1 VDREAKPEKE
11 PADQEFSNTGRVDQ
25 VISGSSEMSKVALY
39 HCDAIE
45 QIPQRL
51 QAIVESLGAER
62 VSGLFQGKKVLL
74 KPNVCID
81 HPPERGATTHP
92 AVLDATISLAK
103 DLGAVTVIVGD
114 GAAVGVK
121 GRVFERTGIK
131 AVCEKHGVELRDFN
145 REQGR
150 RVQLEGALAL
160 GEATIAQTYFEVDT
174 LVNLPVF
181 KTNMLYWI
189 SGALKNLKGL
199 LVGMEKHKPH
209 YLGVPRCVADLN
221 RMVRQ
226 DMVIMDGLIGMM
238 GEGPAAGKPAN
249 ARLLIG
255 GFDPVAADAVA
266 ARLMGFN
273 PAKIPMIRWAE
284 EAGVGSSQS
293 EVLGDPISSFKLR
306 LEKPTVAKNRL
317 KSALF
322 DLGGRFFFR
331 KMGEA
336 SRMVIDVKKC
346 TLCGR
351 CRTMCPFGAI
361 AIADRIVQVDTGKCE
376 FCLCCTEVCKTEA
389 IYLKGP
395 LVQKGSFLRG

>member
-1 VDREAKPEKE
+1 
-11 PADQEFSNTGRVDQ
+11 
-25 VISGSSEMSKVALY
+25 MSKVALY

-45 QIPQRL
+45 QIPQQL

-62 VSGLFQGKKVLL
+62 VSAQFQGKKVLL

-81 HPPERGATTHP
+81 HPPEKGATTHP
-92 AVLDATISLAK
+92 TVLDAAIALAK
-103 DLGAVTVIVGD
+103 NLGARTIIVGD

-121 GRVFERTGIK
+121 GRIFERTGIK
-131 AVCEKHGVELRDFN
+131 AVCEKHGVELRDLN

-150 RVQLEGALAL
+150 CVHLQDALAL
-160 GEATIAQTYFEVDT
+160 EEATIAETYFEVDT
-174 LVNLPVF
+174 VVNLPVF
-181 KTNMLYWI
+181 KTNMLFWI
-189 SGALKNLKGL
+189 SGALKNMKGL

-209 YLGVPRCVADLN
+209 YLGVPQCVADLN
-221 RMVRQ
+221 RMARQ
-226 DMVIMDGLIGMM
+226 DLIIMDGFIGMM
-238 GEGPAAGKPAN
+238 GNGPAAGPPAN

-255 GFDPVAADAVA
+255 GFDPVAIDTVA

-284 EAGVGSSQS
+284 KVGVGSSQCK
-293 EVLGDPISSFKLR
+293 VLGDPVSSFKLK
-306 LEKPTVAKNRL
+306 LEKPTVARNRL
-317 KSALF
+317 MGALF

-336 SRMVIDVKKC
+336 SRMVIDAEKC

-351 CRTMCPFGAI
+351 CQTMCPFGAI
-361 AIADRIVQVDTGKCE
+361 TIMDKTVQVDESKCE

-389 IYLKGP
+389 IHLEGL
-395 LVQKGSFLRG
+395 LVRKGSFLRG

>member
-1 VDREAKPEKE
+1 MN
-11 PADQEFSNTGRVDQ
+11 Q
-25 VISGSSEMSKVALY
+25 VALY

-62 VSGLFQGKKVLL
+62 VSALFQSKKVLL

-81 HPPERGATTHP
+81 HPPDKGATTHP
-92 AVLDATISLAK
+92 AVLDAVIILAK
-103 DLGAVTVIVGD
+103 NLGAGTIIVGD
-114 GAAVGVK
+114 GAAVGIK
-121 GRVFERTGIK
+121 GRIFERTGIQ
-131 AVCEKHGVELRDFN
+131 AVCEKHDVELRDFN

-150 RVQLEGALAL
+150 QVQLEDALAL
-160 GEATIAQTYFEVDT
+160 EETSIAQTYFEVDT
-174 LVNLPVF
+174 VVNLPVF
-181 KTNMLYWI
+181 KTNMLFWI
-189 SGALKNLKGL
+189 SGALKNMKGL

-209 YLGVPRCVADLN
+209 YLGVPQCVADLN

-226 DMVIMDGLIGMM
+226 DLVIMDGIVGMM
-238 GEGPAAGKPAN
+238 GDGPAAGEPAN

-255 GFDPVAADAVA
+255 GFDPVAVDAVA

-273 PAKIPMIRWAE
+273 PAKIPMIHLAE
-284 EAGVGSSQS
+284 DVGVGSSQS
-293 EVLGDPISSFKLR
+293 EVIGDPITSFNLR

-317 KSALF
+317 MGALF
-322 DLGGRFFFR
+322 NLGGRFFFR

-336 SRMVIDVKKC
+336 SRMVVDAQKC

-351 CRTMCPFGAI
+351 CQAMCPFGAI
-361 AIADRIVQVDTGKCE
+361 TIADKKVQVDASKCE

-389 IYLKGP
+389 IHLEGLLVRKGA
-395 LVQKGSFLRG
+395 FLRG

>member
-1 VDREAKPEKE
+1 
-11 PADQEFSNTGRVDQ
+11 
-25 VISGSSEMSKVALY
+25 MSKVALY
-39 HCDAIE
+39 HCDTVD

-62 VSGLFQGKKVLL
+62 VSALFQGKKVLL

-81 HPPERGATTHP
+81 HPPEKGATTHP
-92 AVLDATISLAK
+92 AVLDAVIRLAADLDAGTI
-103 DLGAVTVIVGD
+103 IVGD

-121 GRVFERTGIK
+121 GRIFERTGIQ

-145 REQGR
+145 RAQGR
-150 RVQLEGALAL
+150 RVQLDDALAL
-160 GEATIAQTYFEVDT
+160 KEATIAETYFEVDT
-174 LVNLPVF
+174 VVNLPVF
-181 KTNMLYWI
+181 KTNMLFWI
-189 SGALKNLKGL
+189 SGALKNMKGL

-209 YLGVPRCVADLN
+209 YLGVPQCVADLN

-226 DMVIMDGLIGMM
+226 DLVIMDGIVGMM
-238 GEGPAAGKPAN
+238 GDGPAAGEPAN

-255 GFDPVAADAVA
+255 GFDPVAVDEVA

-273 PAKIPMIRWAE
+273 PARIPMLRLAE
-284 EAGVGSSQS
+284 KVGVGSSRC

-317 KSALF
+317 MGVLF

-331 KMGEA
+331 KVGEA
-336 SRMVIDVKKC
+336 SRMVIDAEKC

-351 CRTMCPFGAI
+351 CQTMCPFGAI
-361 AIADRIVQVDTGKCE
+361 TIADKMVSVDMHKCE

-389 IYLKGP
+389 IHLEGL
-395 LVQKGSFLRG
+395 LVRKESFLRG

>member
-1 VDREAKPEKE
+1 
-11 PADQEFSNTGRVDQ
+11 
-25 VISGSSEMSKVALY
+25 MSKVALY
-39 HCDAIE
+39 HCDTVD

-51 QAIVESLGAER
+51 QAIIEALGAER
-62 VSGLFQGKKVLL
+62 VSALFQEKKILL

-81 HPPERGATTHP
+81 HPPEKGTTTHP
-92 AVLDATISLAK
+92 AVLDAAIALAK
-103 DLGAVTVIVGD
+103 DLGAGTIIVGD

-121 GRVFERTGIK
+121 GHIFERTGIK

-150 RVQLEGALAL
+150 QVQIEDALAL

-174 LVNLPVF
+174 VVNLPVF
-181 KTNMLYWI
+181 KTNMLFWI
-189 SGALKNLKGL
+189 SGALKNMKGL

-209 YLGVPRCVADLN
+209 YLGVPQCVADLN

-226 DMVIMDGLIGMM
+226 DLVIMDGIVGMM
-238 GEGPAAGKPAN
+238 GNGPTAGKPAN
-249 ARLLIG
+249 TRLLIG
-255 GFDPVAADAVA
+255 GFDPVAVDAVA

-273 PAKIPMIRWAE
+273 PAKVPMIHLAE
-284 EAGVGSSQS
+284 KVGVGSGQS
-293 EVLGDPISSFKLR
+293 EILGDPISSFKLR

-317 KSALF
+317 MGALV

-336 SRMVIDVKKC
+336 SRMVVDAQKC

-351 CRTMCPFGAI
+351 CQTMCPFGAI
-361 AIADRIVQVDTGKCE
+361 TITDKTVQVDASKCE

-389 IYLKGP
+389 IHLEGLLVRKGA
-395 LVQKGSFLRG
+395 FLRG